1 MRRRRNSRVG
11 SGGSPNNSSFR
22 GFGIGAIGGT
32 ASSGS
37 VCAAPAGRPG
47 TQWTPGVRVGVSFLA
62 RISLSVSLSLSACW
76 RSRRDHFTQTTQM
89 RELLTYAR
97 PALPLLEPREYS
109 CMSLSTK
116 ALACGDVIIT
126 AQGPRERA
134 RVGYKLL
141 AR

>member
-1 MRRRRNSRVG
+1 MG

-37 VCAAPAGRPG
+37 LCAAPAGRPG
-47 TQWTPGVRVGVSFLA
+47 TQWTPGVRVGVSFLPEF
-62 RISLSVSLSLSACW
+62 LCLFLSLRVFEIAA
-76 RSRRDHFTQTTQM
+76 RSFHTDHTQM
-89 RELLTYAR
+89 WDYLRTPGPLFR
-97 PALPLLEPREYS
+97 LLEPREYS

-126 AQGPRERA
+126 AQGLRERA